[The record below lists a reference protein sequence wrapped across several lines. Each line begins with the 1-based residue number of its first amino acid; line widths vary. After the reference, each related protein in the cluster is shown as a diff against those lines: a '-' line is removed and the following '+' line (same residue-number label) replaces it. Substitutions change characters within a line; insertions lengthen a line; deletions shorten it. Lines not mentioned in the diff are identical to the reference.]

1 MLASDV
7 VEKDEKNLDWE
18 QNKAKHSTKKK
29 RKKEQMKWYKMT
41 FWNSWGEGDEFSVLL
56 RTEADRGRR
65 Y

>member
-29 RKKEQMKWYKMT
+29 RKKEQMK
-41 FWNSWGEGDEFSVLL
+41 
-56 RTEADRGRR
+56 
-65 Y
+65 